1 MKKIS
6 ILGSTGSIGV
16 NALGVIKN
24 FPDDFRVIH
33 LTGNLNSEKMI
44 KQGKEFLP
52 NTITMIDEHAAE
64 KVKLGLKEF
73 DIKIFTGRKKLLEV
87 ASDKNINLVLN
98 SLVGASGMEPTL
110 KAIENG
116 VDVALSNKESLVV
129 AGDLIYNAMDNSG
142 ANLFPVDSE
151 HSALWQCVYGELN
164 EDIEKIILTGSG
176 GPFRTREVNTF
187 SSITKNDALK
197 HPNWVMGQKIT
208 DRKSTR
214 LNSSHS
220 QQSRMPSS
228 A

>member
-16 NALGVIKN
+16 NALSVIKN
-24 FPDDFRVIH
+24 FPENFRVIH

-44 KQGKEFLP
+44 EQGKEFLP
-52 NTITMIDEHAAE
+52 NSITMIDEQAAE

-73 DIKIFTGRKKLLEV
+73 DIKVFTGREKLLEV
-87 ASDKNINLVLN
+87 ASDKNIDLVLN

-110 KAIENG
+110 NAIENG

-129 AGDLIYNAMDNSG
+129 AGDLIYSAMQNSG

-151 HSALWQCVYGELN
+151 HSAIWQCVHGCLLYTSPSPR
-164 EDIEKIILTGSG
+164 DK
-176 GPFRTREVNTF
+176 R
-187 SSITKNDALK
+187 
-197 HPNWVMGQKIT
+197 
-208 DRKSTR
+208 
-214 LNSSHS
+214 
-220 QQSRMPSS
+220 QSRMPSS